1 MLKAVFFDLD
11 GTLGNTLPMC
21 IEAFRRTML
30 AHGHAKVEDEAVT
43 RYFGASDRGVLG
55 GCLPGEDVEALM
67 QEYLRHYR
75 TLHPVMAPS
84 PFPWVH
90 SLLADMKKAGLRLAM
105 VTGKEPES
113 AEITLESF
121 ALKPYF
127 ERVET
132 GDPRRV
138 VKAERLRDLLR
149 DWQLNPQETLYVGD
163 VPSDV
168 EASHAVGIPIAAVA
182 WAETADKNALA
193 AAQPEYLLTDPEEL
207 RKITALFMRNAEE
220 E

>member
-30 AHGHAKVEDEAVT
+30 AHGHKRVDDAAVT
-43 RYFGASDRGVLG
+43 QYFGASDRGVLAR
-55 GCLPGEDVEALM
+55 CLPGEDVEVLM
-67 QEYLRHYR
+67 QEYMGYYR
-75 TLHPVMAPS
+75 ALHPVLAPA

-90 SLLADMKKAGLRLAM
+90 ALLAEIKRAGVRLAL
-105 VTGKEPES
+105 VTGKEAES
-113 AEITLESF
+113 AEVTLEF
-121 ALKPYF
+121 FGLKPYF

-138 VKAERLRDLLR
+138 IKGERLFTLLS
-149 DWQLNPQETLYVGD
+149 DWHLHPQETLYVGD

-168 EASHAVGIPIAAVA
+168 EASHSVGIPIAAAA
-182 WAETADKNALA
+182 WAETADPVALA
-193 AAQPEYLLTDPEEL
+193 AAHPEYILTDPHELRNVLFNEEL
-207 RKITALFMRNAEE
+207 
-220 E
+220 